1 MGVKIKELLNYSS
14 NFLKNAKIPSYNL
27 DALLILCNSLSA
39 TKEEVIFS
47 KVEDDLVQKNL
58 EKIKSLLVRR
68 SNKEPLSHIIGHREF
83 YDDIF
88 LVNQDVLDPRP
99 DSEVLIESVFNIFDN
114 KNKTIKILELG
125 VGSGC
130 LLLSVLK
137 KFVNAF
143 GVGVDISMKA
153 LNVALQNADKMNLA
167 DRVNLINSDWFT
179 NIEDQEFDLIIS
191 NPPYIE
197 SKQIDNLQDEV
208 KNFEP
213 KIALDGGLSGLD
225 CYKKIAS
232 NINKFLIKEGYLF
245 LEIGIGQENEVIKI
259 FQDTNLKLIEQKK
272 DLAGI
277 VRCLIFRK

>member
-1 MGVKIKELLNYSS
+1 MGVKIEELLKYSS
-14 NFLKNAKIPSYNL
+14 DFLKNAKIPSYNL
-27 DALLILCNSLSA
+27 DALLILCSSLGV
-39 TKEEVIFS
+39 TKEDVIFS

-58 EKIKSLLVRR
+58 EKIQSLLVRR
-68 SNKEPLSHIIGHREF
+68 SNKEPLSHIIGYREF

-130 LLLSVLK
+130 LLLSILK
-137 KFVNAF
+137 NFVNAF
-143 GVGVDISMKA
+143 GVGADISKKA
-153 LNVALQNADKMNLA
+153 LNIAWKNANKMNLT
-167 DRVNLINSDWFT
+167 DRVNLINSDWFA
-179 NIEDQEFDLIIS
+179 NIEDQEFDLVIS

-225 CYKKIAS
+225 CYKEIAS
-232 NINKFLIKEGYLF
+232 NINKFLAKEGYLF
-245 LEIGIGQENEVIKI
+245 LEIGIGQEDEVIKI
-259 FQDTNLKLIEQKK
+259 FQDINMKFIEQKK